1 MCNFIE
7 EKIDEKKYNELY
19 KYIWPR
25 KTYLV

>member
-7 EKIDEKKYNELY
+7 AKTDDKKYNELY

-25 KTYLV
+25 TTYLV